1 MSTPKTGCCIIC
13 AAVTKTR
20 CSSCAKAGID
30 IFFCS
35 PAHQKLLRPLHR
47 FFCGPGKTN
56 PFKWPALS
64 RAESR
69 HAIDNLD
76 TPPGPHAKGRSCRAS
91 TITEHLRDE
100 AGLPTYCHVS
110 QILHATEPTHVQGRQ
125 VEMTAVNIRIAK
137 YRLVR
142 SNTAE
147 ADLSTLPSL
156 VPPLTYFTQVA
167 DIFGVFD
174 LSADWL
180 RGLLHRLS
188 PVSLLVRQASIPSF
202 NQSEAAHLLLL
213 SAHDQLSAF
222 VEKEVKPSHP
232 EEAKRFARE
241 LKDLAAE
248 EVLFGATRARGR
260 RNRPCDPFEPEV
272 VSVLHTRCLR
282 TSLLAARD
290 LATTALDAVLT
301 LLEED
306 RLFHHDNSSR
316 RPAMAT
322 QTTGVCLV
330 CGKETKNRC
339 SACAKAGIDLFFCSP
354 EHQKLVWFGHK
365 LVCGENAFP
374 LVLPLLSDDKLD
386 DALRNLDKPTLAA
399 HLGSNEA
406 TARFF
411 SLAEQYLREPRP
423 EIEEQA
429 SLAHRFICLL
439 ALSHVVA
446 TCSPDDLPVLRDLVG
461 TCIRV
466 LIRFA
471 EAHFG
476 PTVLDEHFYRPSGT
490 SMDTG
495 AAARGS

>member
-1 MSTPKTGCCIIC
+1 
-13 AAVTKTR
+13 
-20 CSSCAKAGID
+20 
-30 IFFCS
+30 
-35 PAHQKLLRPLHR
+35 
-47 FFCGPGKTN
+47 
-56 PFKWPALS
+56 
-64 RAESR
+64 
-69 HAIDNLD
+69 
-76 TPPGPHAKGRSCRAS
+76 
-91 TITEHLRDE
+91 
-100 AGLPTYCHVS
+100 
-110 QILHATEPTHVQGRQ
+110 
-125 VEMTAVNIRIAK
+125 
-137 YRLVR
+137 
-142 SNTAE
+142 
-147 ADLSTLPSL
+147 
-156 VPPLTYFTQVA
+156 
-167 DIFGVFD
+167 
-174 LSADWL
+174 
-180 RGLLHRLS
+180 
-188 PVSLLVRQASIPSF
+188 
-202 NQSEAAHLLLL
+202 
-213 SAHDQLSAF
+213 
-222 VEKEVKPSHP
+222 
-232 EEAKRFARE
+232 
-241 LKDLAAE
+241 
-248 EVLFGATRARGR
+248 
-260 RNRPCDPFEPEV
+260 
-272 VSVLHTRCLR
+272 
-282 TSLLAARD
+282 
-290 LATTALDAVLT
+290 
-301 LLEED
+301 
-306 RLFHHDNSSR
+306 
-316 RPAMAT
+316 MAT

-423 EIEEQA
+423 EIEALFRHVSLSSPQHAEEQA